1 MVEHIKEVLIKS
13 RSKKDLLFAKD
24 NLTEEEKDNFFKIL
38 DSDSFKKFI
47 SEEEMDMDWIFQL
60 AFNMYSSEQ
69 AQERIKNI
77 NKLELRQ
84 QVAVISCLPSDEE
97 KLKYLFP
104 QNEDFE
110 DANACIISSLSNNLL
125 KLEKLSLL
133 KDEENKSLVLETLST
148 DELKVQSLSLLSDD
162 YSKASVISS
171 FTSDELKVQSLSLLS
186 DDSNKASVISSF
198 TSDELKVQSL
208 SLLSD
213 DYSKASVISSFAS
226 DELKIQSL
234 SNLSNDYSKE
244 DVISSFTSDELKV
257 QSLSLLS
264 DDSNKADVIR
274 SFTSDE
280 LKVQSL
286 SLLSDNY
293 SKARVISSFTSD
305 ELKVQS
311 LSLLSDDS
319 NKADVIRSFTSDE
332 LKVQSLS
339 NLSDDSNKAR
349 VIRSIASD
357 ELKLKGLISIYL
369 TWFEKERDKGMSKKL
384 KILEEYQKLFQGIN
398 SLIDSF
404 IDYIKRNQECLD
416 EKSIT
421 QIAGVLHQ
429 FDISNSL
436 ELSNLKQQ
444 IAPLVLSSS
453 NPVEKFNEIEEIF
466 LKNNLPMMGK
476 IFLCFQLLYPNFEK
490 EENGIIVFNFDE
502 NSRMSP
508 ELIHPTQTRRM
519 KAVEKN
525 ATDKDIRFQIV
536 FNDLVRI
543 ASRSNNRSLIEYL
556 NNIEYG
562 NTLFLGISKGII
574 KFDDLDNHSKQI
586 LDIFSNHLVALYEHT
601 KKGSKETFENLSI
614 VEKITYFS
622 QKFNPTSRHD
632 LPDRIVRSFAYQAG
646 IDSFEQ
652 LKNIIT
658 NSVKEKEEISRKRA
672 NELEKGK
679 KLILEPGDFIR
690 AIGYIDC
697 VESSLNNG
705 NVCKEFLGTFLGK
718 SDSDT
723 TPLDIDFT
731 LITKKNTDIYHNIE
745 GSPTG
750 FGFGNVYVI
759 LKKDNPNL
767 NITRDKDG
775 NLTGNLY
782 DPSKIEVFGTQTEK
796 GGYETH
802 WGARTGIASSDI
814 DYILFKEREEIN
826 SNSPYLEDGSVN
838 YLENPKDNN
847 ELALLKNEI
856 VKNGFYIPII
866 DFSGKIIFTTKE
878 YDELK
883 QKMSGLS
890 HYGSQEYHLEEHQY
904 SDYTERIKGLL
915 ESNKRETKSQSQK
928 VYQALSSIIQQIP
941 IDEKTSQTF
950 QVKNHIGID
959 LTLNSV
965 EVLETGSSARGTNVP
980 YDYDFDYIF
989 RLNSSL
995 INDAEKMQV
1004 FRTKICESLNIH
1016 PIQTGDFRDVQATI
1030 PGLGTIKLDITFI
1043 QKNDKVEYSTEMA
1056 LQDRMDTIYKNNPS
1070 VGDEVKANVIL
1081 TKLLFKQAGCYKPAR
1096 KDNKQG
1102 GMGGVGIENWIT
1114 QNGGTLESAAKSFLQ
1129 VSEGKSYEEFKK
1141 IYHVHDYGKN
1151 HMYKKKQ
1158 KYPYDD
1164 FIFDN
1169 MNSIGY
1175 QKMQE
1180 VLRKYIRYL
1189 SGEKELFPELE
1200 AQLNFL
1206 EAQQEQINLSSHHSK
1221 GVASFI
1227 FLISLSLLISIIT
1240 IIYIF
1245 LRK

>member
-186 DDSNKASVISSF
+186 DDHSKASVISSF

-264 DDSNKADVIR
+264 DDSNKA
-274 SFTSDE
+274 
-280 LKVQSL
+280 
-286 SLLSDNY
+286 
-293 SKARVISSFTSD
+293 
-305 ELKVQS
+305 
-311 LSLLSDDS
+311 
-319 NKADVIRSFTSDE
+319 
-332 LKVQSLS
+332 
-339 NLSDDSNKAR
+339 R

-398 SLIDSF
+398 FLIDSF

-614 VEKITYFS
+614 VEKNYLF
-622 QKFNPTSRHD
+622 F
-632 LPDRIVRSFAYQAG
+632 
-646 IDSFEQ
+646 
-652 LKNIIT
+652 
-658 NSVKEKEEISRKRA
+658 
-672 NELEKGK
+672 
-679 KLILEPGDFIR
+679 
-690 AIGYIDC
+690 
-697 VESSLNNG
+697 
-705 NVCKEFLGTFLGK
+705 
-718 SDSDT
+718 
-723 TPLDIDFT
+723 
-731 LITKKNTDIYHNIE
+731 
-745 GSPTG
+745 
-750 FGFGNVYVI
+750 
-759 LKKDNPNL
+759 
-767 NITRDKDG
+767 
-775 NLTGNLY
+775 
-782 DPSKIEVFGTQTEK
+782 SKI
-796 GGYETH
+796 
-802 WGARTGIASSDI
+802 
-814 DYILFKEREEIN
+814 
-826 SNSPYLEDGSVN
+826 
-838 YLENPKDNN
+838 
-847 ELALLKNEI
+847 
-856 VKNGFYIPII
+856 
-866 DFSGKIIFTTKE
+866 
-878 YDELK
+878 
-883 QKMSGLS
+883 
-890 HYGSQEYHLEEHQY
+890 
-904 SDYTERIKGLL
+904 
-915 ESNKRETKSQSQK
+915 
-928 VYQALSSIIQQIP
+928 
-941 IDEKTSQTF
+941 
-950 QVKNHIGID
+950 
-959 LTLNSV
+959 
-965 EVLETGSSARGTNVP
+965 
-980 YDYDFDYIF
+980 
-989 RLNSSL
+989 
-995 INDAEKMQV
+995 
-1004 FRTKICESLNIH
+1004 
-1016 PIQTGDFRDVQATI
+1016 
-1030 PGLGTIKLDITFI
+1030 
-1043 QKNDKVEYSTEMA
+1043 
-1056 LQDRMDTIYKNNPS
+1056 
-1070 VGDEVKANVIL
+1070 
-1081 TKLLFKQAGCYKPAR
+1081 
-1096 KDNKQG
+1096 
-1102 GMGGVGIENWIT
+1102 
-1114 QNGGTLESAAKSFLQ
+1114 
-1129 VSEGKSYEEFKK
+1129 
-1141 IYHVHDYGKN
+1141 
-1151 HMYKKKQ
+1151 
-1158 KYPYDD
+1158 
-1164 FIFDN
+1164 
-1169 MNSIGY
+1169 
-1175 QKMQE
+1175 
-1180 VLRKYIRYL
+1180 
-1189 SGEKELFPELE
+1189 
-1200 AQLNFL
+1200 
-1206 EAQQEQINLSSHHSK
+1206 
-1221 GVASFI
+1221 
-1227 FLISLSLLISIIT
+1227 
-1240 IIYIF
+1240 
-1245 LRK
+1245 

>member
-1 MVEHIKEVLIKS
+1 M
-13 RSKKDLLFAKD
+13 AK
-24 NLTEEEKDNFFKIL
+24 
-38 DSDSFKKFI
+38 
-47 SEEEMDMDWIFQL
+47 
-60 AFNMYSSEQ
+60 SSE
-69 AQERIKNI
+69 
-77 NKLELRQ
+77 LE
-84 QVAVISCLPSDEE
+84 
-97 KLKYLFP
+97 
-104 QNEDFE
+104 
-110 DANACIISSLSNNLL
+110 
-125 KLEKLSLL
+125 
-133 KDEENKSLVLETLST
+133 
-148 DELKVQSLSLLSDD
+148 
-162 YSKASVISS
+162 
-171 FTSDELKVQSLSLLS
+171 
-186 DDSNKASVISSF
+186 
-198 TSDELKVQSL
+198 
-208 SLLSD
+208 
-213 DYSKASVISSFAS
+213 
-226 DELKIQSL
+226 
-234 SNLSNDYSKE
+234 
-244 DVISSFTSDELKV
+244 
-257 QSLSLLS
+257 
-264 DDSNKADVIR
+264 
-274 SFTSDE
+274 
-280 LKVQSL
+280 
-286 SLLSDNY
+286 
-293 SKARVISSFTSD
+293 
-305 ELKVQS
+305 
-311 LSLLSDDS
+311 
-319 NKADVIRSFTSDE
+319 
-332 LKVQSLS
+332 
-339 NLSDDSNKAR
+339 
-349 VIRSIASD
+349 
-357 ELKLKGLISIYL
+357 
-369 TWFEKERDKGMSKKL
+369 
-384 KILEEYQKLFQGIN
+384 
-398 SLIDSF
+398 
-404 IDYIKRNQECLD
+404 
-416 EKSIT
+416 
-421 QIAGVLHQ
+421 
-429 FDISNSL
+429 
-436 ELSNLKQQ
+436 
-444 IAPLVLSSS
+444 
-453 NPVEKFNEIEEIF
+453 
-466 LKNNLPMMGK
+466 
-476 IFLCFQLLYPNFEK
+476 
-490 EENGIIVFNFDE
+490 
-502 NSRMSP
+502 
-508 ELIHPTQTRRM
+508 
-519 KAVEKN
+519 
-525 ATDKDIRFQIV
+525 
-536 FNDLVRI
+536 
-543 ASRSNNRSLIEYL
+543 
-556 NNIEYG
+556 
-562 NTLFLGISKGII
+562 
-574 KFDDLDNHSKQI
+574 
-586 LDIFSNHLVALYEHT
+586 
-601 KKGSKETFENLSI
+601 
-614 VEKITYFS
+614 
-622 QKFNPTSRHD
+622 
-632 LPDRIVRSFAYQAG
+632 
-646 IDSFEQ
+646 
-652 LKNIIT
+652 
-658 NSVKEKEEISRKRA
+658 
-672 NELEKGK
+672 
-679 KLILEPGDFIR
+679 
-690 AIGYIDC
+690 
-697 VESSLNNG
+697 
-705 NVCKEFLGTFLGK
+705 
-718 SDSDT
+718 
-723 TPLDIDFT
+723 
-731 LITKKNTDIYHNIE
+731 
-745 GSPTG
+745 
-750 FGFGNVYVI
+750 
-759 LKKDNPNL
+759 
-767 NITRDKDG
+767 
-775 NLTGNLY
+775 
-782 DPSKIEVFGTQTEK
+782 
-796 GGYETH
+796 
-802 WGARTGIASSDI
+802 
-814 DYILFKEREEIN
+814 LFKEREEIN